1 MKVVSKITIPEVSI
15 SIVFLKITFNLT
27 EKIVEI
33 IINL

>member
-1 MKVVSKITIPEVSI
+1 MQVVSKITIPEVSI
-15 SIVFLKITFNLT
+15 SIFFLKITFNRT